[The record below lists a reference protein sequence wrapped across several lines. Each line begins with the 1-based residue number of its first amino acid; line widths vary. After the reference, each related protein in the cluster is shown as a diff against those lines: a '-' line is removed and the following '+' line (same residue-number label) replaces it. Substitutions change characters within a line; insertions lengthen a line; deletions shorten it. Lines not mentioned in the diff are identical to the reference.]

1 MKEVGHITAGK
12 CRLSKECSIIL
23 LRIVESVIAKW
34 KSANPSLTV
43 NDQNKQLWCLVQKK
57 NGRPQLGHVDTGDDD
72 TRFLQILVPLNVHM
86 QSKFGTGASYSA
98 STEWLE
104 MTDKGK
110 YQSTVETSDLQEDIN
125 SLPSGW
131 AKDGTYKGENLG
143 LGDAISSYT
152 DFPHRGPGNQATA
165 THEPTDDR
173 YALILLLPLNQSN
186 SNCDSV
192 IHEQPQSS
200 DSEEFADNARMQTP
214 LKGSKGTAQINCK
227 HVLSPTDRPT
237 PAKEV
242 CSGREYNTD
251 NVSISLTDAAGGTTS
266 TCTKLGELDM
276 DLVKASHA
284 HVYHRST
291 QDRIYVRSLE

>member
-1 MKEVGHITAGK
+1 
-12 CRLSKECSIIL
+12 
-23 LRIVESVIAKW
+23 
-34 KSANPSLTV
+34 
-43 NDQNKQLWCLVQKK
+43 
-57 NGRPQLGHVDTGDDD
+57 
-72 TRFLQILVPLNVHM
+72 M
-86 QSKFGTGASYSA
+86 QSKFGTGASYFA

-110 YQSTVETSDLQEDIN
+110 YQSTVETSGLQEAIN

-266 TCTKLGELDM
+266 TCTKLGELEM

-284 HVYHRST
+284 CIIGLPKIEYTSDLLNDIMNLLTSCKTGVVYLPIDANHTFFVVSGLKQNGKST
-291 QDRIYVRSLE
+291 ITMKSRRVITEFITKLCPQLRMEI